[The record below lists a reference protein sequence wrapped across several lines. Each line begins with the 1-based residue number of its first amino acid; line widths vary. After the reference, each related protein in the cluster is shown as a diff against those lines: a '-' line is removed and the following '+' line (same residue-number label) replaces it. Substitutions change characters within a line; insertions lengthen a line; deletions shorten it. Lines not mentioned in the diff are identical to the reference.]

1 MHIDLTP
8 EQKALRTTLRAY
20 FDRLMTPERRESLRG
35 MEEVR
40 RRALRWTY
48 LGLAVL
54 IVVVIVLAYTR

>member
-1 MHIDLTP
+1 MAFDDDDDPPRLTDP
-8 EQKALRTTLRAY
+8 EEIEKARK
-20 FDRLMTPERRESLRG
+20 SLRG

>member
-1 MHIDLTP
+1 MAFDDDDDPPRLTDP
-8 EQKALRTTLRAY
+8 EDIEKARK
-20 FDRLMTPERRESLRG
+20 SLRG

-54 IVVVIVLAYTR
+54 IVVVVVLAYTR